1 MALCALLLLQQLLL
15 LPQLDEDENFRVDVQ
30 CGPLSYYLER
40 TGVTKIDFFSL
51 DVVSVVHRQFIRG
64 GEGDGFIVVS
74 VVRLGSSLSLSL
86 SLLCMM
92 ITVNLIFFSIHG
104 GRRAWNIMCSRRL
117 TSARWILKSSWW
129 SCGTVRVD
137 LVLALVVVMIV

>member
-86 SLLCMM
+86 SLSY
-92 ITVNLIFFSIHG
+92 V
-104 GRRAWNIMCSRRL
+104 
-117 TSARWILKSSWW
+117 
-129 SCGTVRVD
+129 
-137 LVLALVVVMIV
+137 